1 MPANLSADYKEAEER
16 LRQARTV
23 QEKIE
28 CLQEMLRVIPKHKGT
43 DHMQADLK
51 KRISQLRKEG
61 EKKGVKAA
69 SSSLYVKPEG
79 IGQIFLV
86 GPPNSGKSSLLD
98 ALTNAKPEIAAYPFT
113 TQMYQPGMV
122 WYENVWIQLVD
133 MPPISAKAPLAW
145 IPSVV
150 RYGNGALLTVSLAND
165 DLLTE
170 VDEVFAALKAGK
182 VTLARRD
189 EEAGMFDTGIA
200 ALRTLLVCTHSLDP
214 DAEARLELLHE
225 LLGDGYDVVKV
236 DITAPD
242 TLPPL
247 RKAMYDLLGVV
258 RVYSK
263 QPGKPPD
270 LADPFVVR
278 KGTLVEELATR
289 IHKDVGAR
297 LSYARIWSSDDRKF
311 DGQRVARN
319 YALEEGDVVEIH
331 T

>member
-1 MPANLSADYKEAEER
+1 MPANLSADYKAAEEK
-16 LRQARTV
+16 LRQAKTV
-23 QEKIE
+23 QEKLD

-51 KRISQLRKEG
+51 KRISQLKKEG

-69 SSSLYVKPEG
+69 SSSLFVKPEG

-86 GPPNSGKSSLLD
+86 GPPNSGKSSLVD
-98 ALTNAKPEIAAYPFT
+98 ALTNAKPEIAPYPFT
-113 TQMYQPGMV
+113 TQMYLPGMV
-122 WYENVWIQLVD
+122 RYENVWIQLVD
-133 MPPISAKAPLAW
+133 MPPISSKAPLAW

-150 RYGNGALLTVSLAND
+150 RYGNGALLTVSLASD

-170 VDEVFAALKAGK
+170 VDEIFSALKAGK
-182 VTLARRD
+182 VELARRNED
-189 EEAGMFDTGIA
+189 AGMFDTGIA
-200 ALRTLLVCTHSLDP
+200 ALRTVLVCTHSQDP

-225 LLGDGYDVVKV
+225 MLGDSYDVVRV
-236 DITAPD
+236 DVAAPD
-242 TLPPL
+242 TLEPL
-247 RKAMYDLLGVV
+247 RKTMYDMLGVT

-263 QPGKPPD
+263 QPGKPAD
-270 LADPFVVR
+270 LSDPFVVK

-289 IHKDVGAR
+289 IHKDIGAR
-297 LSYARIWSSDDRKF
+297 LAYARIWSSDDRKF

-319 YALEEGDVVEIH
+319 YVLEEGDVVEIH

>member
-1 MPANLSADYKEAEER
+1 MPANLSADYKAAEER

-23 QEKIE
+23 QEKLE

-51 KRISQLRKEG
+51 KRISQLKKEG
-61 EKKGVKAA
+61 EKKGVKA
-69 SSSLYVKPEG
+69 SSTSLYVKPEG

-86 GPPNSGKSSLLD
+86 GPPNSGKSSLVD
-98 ALTNAKPEIAAYPFT
+98 ALTNAKPEVAPYPFT

-122 WYENVWIQLVD
+122 RYENVWIQLVD
-133 MPPISAKAPLAW
+133 MPPISSKAPLAW

-150 RYGNGALLTVSLAND
+150 RYGNAALLTVSLASD

-170 VDEVFAALKAGK
+170 VEEVFEALKAGK
-182 VTLARRD
+182 VTLARRN

-200 ALRTLLVCTHSLDP
+200 ALRTMLVCTHCLDP
-214 DAEARLELLHE
+214 DADDRLELLHE
-225 LLGDGYDVVKV
+225 LLGEGFDLVKV
-236 DITAPD
+236 DASAPE
-242 TLPPL
+242 TLEPL
-247 RKAMYDLLGVV
+247 RKTMYDLLGVV

-263 QPGKPPD
+263 QPGKPAD
-270 LADPFVVR
+270 MTDPFVVK
-278 KGTLVEELATR
+278 KGTQVEELATR

-319 YALEEGDVVEIH
+319 YVLEEGDVVEMH